1 MGLFKIACFF
11 FQLLS
16 LFFQR
21 VVPVPDQIFNV
32 EFMSTVAALSC
43 GKTLF
48 VAEIAAK
55 SEVKAVVGA
64 KWAMK
69 SVPKLPGCS

>member
-1 MGLFKIACFF
+1 MLFLPAALP
-11 FQLLS
+11 LLQS
-16 LFFQR
+16 
-21 VVPVPDQIFNV
+21 VVPVPDQIFDV
-32 EFMSTVAALSC
+32 EFMSTPVALSC

-55 SEVKAVVGA
+55 FEIKVVVEA

-69 SVPKLPGCS
+69 SVQKSPGCS